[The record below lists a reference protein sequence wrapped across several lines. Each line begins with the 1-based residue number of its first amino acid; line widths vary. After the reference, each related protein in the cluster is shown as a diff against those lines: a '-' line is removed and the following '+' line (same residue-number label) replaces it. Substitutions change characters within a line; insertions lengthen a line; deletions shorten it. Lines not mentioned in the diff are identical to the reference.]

1 MIGQDT
7 WEIHGAV
14 HSLWRKFLIKRPR
27 WEKTRMWMVG
37 EQTLDLPSPSAT
49 AWDFIAFQG
58 PLKPCTLGPLT
69 STPHCWLGPWVSLS
83 CPSVYSQSTCLFGC
97 FSHISAERS
106 VFNKPFSWSVKS
118 VLKLI
123 FVFLS
128 REWLPG
134 VLKCILLSIKI
145 WLIPNTVLLP
155 KWPLCL
161 HSCLSVKKKWVF
173 WQISYISCISF
184 SVPYMSYHSLC

>member
-1 MIGQDT
+1 M
-7 WEIHGAV
+7 A
-14 HSLWRKFLIKRPR
+14 
-27 WEKTRMWMVG
+27 G

-58 PLKPCTLGPLT
+58 PLKRCTLGPLT
-69 STPHCWLGPWVSLS
+69 PAPHCWLGPWVSLS
-83 CPSVYSQSTCLFGC
+83 CPSVYSQSTGLFGC

-106 VFNKPFSWSVKS
+106 VFNKTFSRSVKS
-118 VLKLI
+118 LLKLI

-128 REWLPG
+128 REWFPG
-134 VLKCILLSIKI
+134 VLNCILLSIKI

-161 HSCLSVKKKWVF
+161 HSCLSVKKIDFLADFIYFTYFLLCSICHIILSANKE
-173 WQISYISCISF
+173 ISKYFYLKVCIQKITC
-184 SVPYMSYHSLC
+184 HIT